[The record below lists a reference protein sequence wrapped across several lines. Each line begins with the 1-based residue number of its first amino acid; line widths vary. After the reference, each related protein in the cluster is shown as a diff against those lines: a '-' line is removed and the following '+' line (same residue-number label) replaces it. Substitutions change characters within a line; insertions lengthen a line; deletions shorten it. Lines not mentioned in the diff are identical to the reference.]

1 MPQISGNGITVN
13 IYGVGPQ
20 TANPVRASH
29 LQCSQG
35 TETRTY
41 LPFEINLQNMKYIP
55 LHMRRAS
62 SYSTF
67 LGDIFN
73 YVI

>member
-1 MPQISGNGITVN
+1 MLTILVFRP
-13 IYGVGPQ
+13 
-20 TANPVRASH
+20 
-29 LQCSQG
+29 
-35 TETRTY
+35 ETRTY

-62 SYSTF
+62 SYPTF

-73 YVI
+73 YVN